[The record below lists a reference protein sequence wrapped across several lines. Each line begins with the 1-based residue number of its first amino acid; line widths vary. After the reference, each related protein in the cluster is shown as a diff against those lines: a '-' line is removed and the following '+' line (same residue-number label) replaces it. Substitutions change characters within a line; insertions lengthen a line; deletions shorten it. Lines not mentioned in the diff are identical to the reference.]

1 MNLCINKKYKVREK
15 IGGGTFGEVYSAEN
29 LNTGEIVA
37 VKLEPVETKNSQL
50 VNENRV
56 YQNMSGAVGFPHIYW
71 YGKEG
76 NYNCI
81 VFDLLGKSMQNLFIE
96 SKKKISLHSVLMFAV
111 QAIARLEYLHK
122 KGFIHRDI
130 KPENFVVGNKETN
143 AMNTIYMIDFGISS
157 RYIDRRTGKHIEY
170 SVGKPLTGTARYVSI
185 NTHLGIEPS
194 RRDDMEALAYVL
206 IYLLKGSLPWEGVR
220 CQSKEEK
227 YEKILEKKKS
237 ISTDEL
243 CKDIPIEFQLFL
255 DDVKRLDFEDEPHY
269 SYYRSLF
276 FDLMIK
282 SGTSYDY
289 KFDWYDASHYISQ
302 SYSYT
307 SVLCTFTHQSTKYDK
322 FNSSCKCRSRS
333 IKCNKEQLLIA
344 SKVHTFE
351 PKQRLCAINLK
362 PDPKTRQVK
371 RVKLPTMCPVQV
383 IKPSLRAK
391 PVI

>member
-1 MNLCINKKYKVREK
+1 MNIRINKKYKLREK

-29 LNTGEIVA
+29 TNTGEIVA
-37 VKLEPVETKNSQL
+37 VKLEPVNTKISQL
-50 VNENRV
+50 MNENRV
-56 YQNMSGAVGFPHIYW
+56 YQDMRGSEGFPHVFW

-76 NYNCI
+76 DYNCL
-81 VFDLLGKSMQNLFIE
+81 VFDLLGKSLQKLFVE
-96 SKKKISLHSVLMFAV
+96 CNKKISLHSVLMFAV

-143 AMNTIYMIDFGISS
+143 TMNTIYMIDFGISS

-170 SVGKPLTGTARYVSI
+170 SSGKSLSGTARYVSI

-206 IYLLKGSLPWEGVR
+206 IYLLKGSLPWEGVK

-227 YEKILEKKKS
+227 YEKILDKKKN
-237 ISTDEL
+237 ISTDDL

-255 DDVKRLDFEDEPHY
+255 DDVKRLEFEDEPHY

-282 SGTSYDY
+282 NGMSYDY
-289 KFDWYDASHYISQ
+289 KFDWYDASQY
-302 SYSYT
+302 
-307 SVLCTFTHQSTKYDK
+307 VAP
-322 FNSSCKCRSRS
+322 FNSDSSFLCALTSPSSKYEQFNSTCRCRSRS
-333 IKCNKEQLLIA
+333 QNKEQISNA
-344 SKVHTFE
+344 NKARTFE
-351 PKQRLCAINLK
+351 PTQRLSAINLR
-362 PDPKTRQVK
+362 PDPQTRQVR
-371 RVKLPTMCPVQV
+371 RVKLRTMCPVQV
-383 IKPSLRAK
+383 IKPSLRSK
-391 PVI
+391 PAI